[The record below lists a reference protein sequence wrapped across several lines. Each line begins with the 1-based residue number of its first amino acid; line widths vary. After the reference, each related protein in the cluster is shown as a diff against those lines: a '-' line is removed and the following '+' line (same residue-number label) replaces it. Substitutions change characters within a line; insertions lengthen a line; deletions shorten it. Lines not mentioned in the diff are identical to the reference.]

1 MLIITGGVAPASP
14 VGESLG
20 ECLVRGRRSTKVN
33 SFSCLS
39 FPPAPQGPRHS
50 GLQLQL
56 APPPRRPSQRPPFRP
71 RVQSGPFT
79 RVPWASRPR
88 PPPAPRHWSH
98 LLPVS
103 PGVPPTTAPPSPER
117 RLRSFPTAGTLRQL
131 SIGPVRRPLLL
142 IGGRFPPW
150 AGPQLAA
157 AGADW
162 PLLRSCRRGFPG
174 WPAPLS
180 PQAEACG
187 RPWKPVSARGPLPAG
202 GGGAGPGPGRL
213 WPRGCRRGSG
223 GPARA
228 AGEER

>member
-1 MLIITGGVAPASP
+1 MPGTRSAFDRSKFFFLSLLPAGSPGTQAFRPPAATRRPPTPALTKAPIHASRTKRPIHPGPLGLPPPAAPCASPLVTPAARQSRGPAHDRTAEPGAPAP
-14 VGESLG
+14 F
-20 ECLVRGRRSTKVN
+20 
-33 SFSCLS
+33 FSHGWHT
-39 FPPAPQGPRHS
+39 PAT
-50 GLQLQL
+50 
-56 APPPRRPSQRPPFRP
+56 FD
-71 RVQSGPFT
+71 
-79 RVPWASRPR
+79 WPR
-88 PPPAPRHWSH
+88 PPAAPLDWRA
-98 LLPVS
+98 L
-103 PGVPPTTAPPSPER
+103 
-117 RLRSFPTAGTLRQL
+117 
-131 SIGPVRRPLLL
+131 
-142 IGGRFPPW
+142 PPW

>member
-1 MLIITGGVAPASP
+1 MLIIIGGVAPASP

-20 ECLVRGRRSTKVN
+20 ECLVRGRRSTEVN

-39 FPPAPQGPRHS
+39 CPPAPQGPRHS

-56 APPPRRPSQRPPFRP
+56 AAPPRRPSQRPPFMP

-103 PGVPPTTAPPSPER
+103 PGVPPTTALPSREL

-142 IGGRFPPW
+142 IGGRFPHGRGRSLPQRAPIGPCCARVGGAFP
-150 AGPQLAA
+150 AGPPLF
-157 AGADW
+157 
-162 PLLRSCRRGFPG
+162 LLRP
-174 WPAPLS
+174 
-180 PQAEACG
+180 
-187 RPWKPVSARGPLPAG
+187 KPVD
-202 GGGAGPGPGRL
+202 GPGSR
-213 WPRGCRRGSG
+213 
-223 GPARA
+223 
-228 AGEER
+228 